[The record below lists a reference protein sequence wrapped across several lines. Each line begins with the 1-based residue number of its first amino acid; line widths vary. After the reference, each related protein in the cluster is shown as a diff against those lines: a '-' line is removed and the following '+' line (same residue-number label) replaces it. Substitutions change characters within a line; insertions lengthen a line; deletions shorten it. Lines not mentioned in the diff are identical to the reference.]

1 MRNTR
6 VKNEWQRIEKLS
18 SQQNTQSSSCWF
30 SRYRILSAF
39 KLFNWHIK
47 RNVLIPRTL
56 LLHFPHHIVF
66 LFSSGHSVGGGWIDW
81 NSMAPSLNN
90 SVYNDTIQKHWKPLS
105 PSQCV
110 PWFAVFSTE
119 CLTVVILN
127 LLTII
132 VFMKQRQLQRQ
143 SKFLIIHQAIV
154 DLLVGLVYGPL
165 MTEWSGSFNC
175 DLWDYHRPDVTL
187 LLLLE
192 LVLGLQVYQVSLLNL
207 AVISL
212 ERVHATFR
220 PFKHRFIKKWVYG
233 VIITIVWLVP
243 SVINLFI
250 ITHSYDFLR
259 LISFAYFFTLLFVVV
274 VCYISIYLKV
284 LCSRHLQHHGVT
296 GLRERKLTNTSFII
310 TLGSLIT
317 FLPMVVFWGVLA
329 SDSKLFD
336 NLSNQSSF
344 HFEMVKIIFV
354 AANSLINPIIYAI
367 RMPELRAGI
376 MQIIFRR
383 ALNPNYPID
392 IPIQNI

>member
-1 MRNTR
+1 M
-6 VKNEWQRIEKLS
+6 
-18 SQQNTQSSSCWF
+18 
-30 SRYRILSAF
+30 
-39 KLFNWHIK
+39 
-47 RNVLIPRTL
+47 
-56 LLHFPHHIVF
+56 
-66 LFSSGHSVGGGWIDW
+66 
-81 NSMAPSLNN
+81 
-90 SVYNDTIQKHWKPLS
+90 
-105 PSQCV
+105 
-110 PWFAVFSTE
+110 FSTE
-119 CLTVVILN
+119 YLTVVILN

-132 VFMKQRQLQRQ
+132 VFVKQRQLQIQ
-143 SKFLIIHQAIV
+143 SKYLIIHQAIV

-165 MTEWSGSFNC
+165 MNEWSGSFNC
-175 DLWDYHRPDVTL
+175 DLWEYNRNDITL
-187 LLLLE
+187 LFILE

-243 SVINLFI
+243 SVIHLFI

-259 LISFAYFFTLLFVVV
+259 LISFAYFFSLLFVVV

-284 LCSRHLQHHGVT
+284 RCSRHLQHHGVT
-296 GLRERKLTNTSFII
+296 GLWERKLTNTSFII

-336 NLSNQSSF
+336 NLSNQSLF

-354 AANSLINPIIYAI
+354 AANSLINPITYAI
-367 RMPELRAGI
+367 RMPEIRAGI